1 MKREFTRLLENKI
14 TNALKTI
21 GCVLIEGPKHSG
33 KTFLAK
39 KISNSQFYVQSQ
51 TKFYIQAENQFYVQD
66 NKKILEGKSH
76 NSKPKIIDELE
87 ILNGLKPRLIDEW
100 QIAPQIW
107 DEVRFRIDQS
117 DDPAGLYILTGSSKI
132 NFSKVSHSGAGRI
145 LIIPTN
151 TLTFAEI
158 CPEEDKVSL
167 KDLFFN
173 PENMDPN
180 IFTEFGFE
188 QTIQQ
193 LINGGWPYP
202 LANNISSQNTIKSY
216 LSALAN
222 KDEIA
227 FEEFNLKSILLE
239 PILISLA
246 RLNGTQI
253 KQTAILNDLNVKL
266 NVRTLIKYLDHIK
279 NQYLIFNLSPWW
291 KALNNS
297 NSKTLIRST
306 SKTYWTDPSIGLY
319 LLKIKN
325 INQLYNDLNT
335 LTIYFENQVIK
346 DLVVYANALNG
357 NLYFYR
363 DSNGFEIDAIME
375 LDDGKWAAFEIK
387 LSEINFDQAAQ
398 NLLRFEKRILEQKIK
413 QTPASFLMIISAQN
427 YGYQREDGVYVI
439 AHSCLGV

>member
-1 MKREFTRLLENKI
+1 MKKEFARLLENKI

-21 GCVLIEGPKHSG
+21 GCILIEGPKQSG

-39 KISNSQFYVQSQ
+39 KLSNSQFYVQEDGI
-51 TKFYIQAENQFYVQD
+51 KNQWLLDV
-66 NKKILEGKSH
+66 KKNNPIL
-76 NSKPKIIDELE
+76 D
-87 ILNGLKPRLIDEW
+87 GLKPRLIDEW
-100 QIAPQIW
+100 RILPQIW
-107 DEVRFRIDQS
+107 DKVRFLIDQS
-117 DDPAGLYILTGSSKI
+117 DNPVGLYILTGST
-132 NFSKVSHSGAGRI
+132 KVDFNQVFHSGAGRI
-145 LIIPTN
+145 LPIPIH

-158 CPEEDKVSL
+158 LYEEDKISL

-173 PENMDPN
+173 QENVDPN

-188 QTIQQ
+188 QTVQQ

-202 LANNISSQNTIKSY
+202 LANNISSENTIKSY

-222 KDEIA
+222 VDQVA
-227 FEEFNLKSILLE
+227 LQEFNLNPILLE
-239 PILISLA
+239 QILISLA
-246 RLNGTQI
+246 RLNSSQI
-253 KQTAILNDLNVKL
+253 KQTTILNDLKQQL

-279 NQYLIFNLSPWW
+279 NQYLIFDLNPWPM
-291 KALNNS
+291 ALNNLH
-297 NSKTLIRST
+297 SKTLIRST
-306 SKTYWTDPSIGLY
+306 SKTYWTDPSIGLS
-319 LLKIKN
+319 LLKVKN
-325 INQLYNDLNT
+325 VQHLYADLNT
-335 LTIYFENQVIK
+335 LGIYFENQVIK

-413 QTPASFLMIISAQN
+413 QIPASFLMIISAQN

>member
-1 MKREFTRLLENKI
+1 MRKEFTRLLENKI

-21 GCVLIEGPKHSG
+21 GCILIEGPKQSG

-39 KISNSQFYVQSQ
+39 KLSNSQFYVQEDGI
-51 TKFYIQAENQFYVQD
+51 KNQWLLDV
-66 NKKILEGKSH
+66 KKNNPIL
-76 NSKPKIIDELE
+76 D
-87 ILNGLKPRLIDEW
+87 GLKPRLIDEW
-100 QIAPQIW
+100 QILPQIW
-107 DEVRFRIDQS
+107 DKVRFLIDQS
-117 DDPAGLYILTGSSKI
+117 DNPVGLYILTGST
-132 NFSKVSHSGAGRI
+132 KVDFNQVFHSGAGRI
-145 LIIPTN
+145 LPIPIH

-158 CPEEDKVSL
+158 LYEEDKISL

-173 PENMDPN
+173 QENVDPN

-188 QTIQQ
+188 QTVQQ

-202 LANNISSQNTIKSY
+202 LANNISSENTIKSY

-222 KDEIA
+222 VDPVA
-227 FEEFNLKSILLE
+227 LQEFNLNPILLE
-239 PILISLA
+239 QILISLA
-246 RLNGTQI
+246 RLNSAQI
-253 KQTAILNDLNVKL
+253 KQTTILNDLKQQL

-279 NQYLIFNLSPWW
+279 NQYLIFDLNPWPM
-291 KALNNS
+291 ALNNLR
-297 NSKTLIRST
+297 SKTLIRST
-306 SKTYWTDPSIGLY
+306 SKTYWTDPSIGLS
-319 LLKIKN
+319 LLKVKN
-325 INQLYNDLNT
+325 VQHLYADLNT
-335 LTIYFENQVIK
+335 LGIYFENQVIK

-427 YGYQREDGVYVI
+427 YGYQREDGVYVC

>member
-1 MKREFTRLLENKI
+1 MKKEFARLLENKI

-21 GCVLIEGPKHSG
+21 GCILIEGPKQSG

-39 KISNSQFYVQSQ
+39 KLSNSQFYVQEDGI
-51 TKFYIQAENQFYVQD
+51 KNQWLLDV
-66 NKKILEGKSH
+66 KKNNPIL
-76 NSKPKIIDELE
+76 D
-87 ILNGLKPRLIDEW
+87 GLKPRLIDEW
-100 QIAPQIW
+100 QILPQIW
-107 DEVRFRIDQS
+107 DKVRFLIDQS
-117 DDPAGLYILTGSSKI
+117 NNPVGLYILTGST
-132 NFSKVSHSGAGRI
+132 KVDFNQVFHSGAGRI
-145 LIIPTN
+145 LPIPIH

-158 CPEEDKVSL
+158 LYEEDKISL

-173 PENMDPN
+173 QENVDPN

-188 QTIQQ
+188 QTVQQ

-202 LANNISSQNTIKSY
+202 LANNISSENTIKSY

-222 KDEIA
+222 VDQVA
-227 FEEFNLKSILLE
+227 LQEFNLNPILLE
-239 PILISLA
+239 QILISLA
-246 RLNGTQI
+246 RLNSSQI
-253 KQTAILNDLNVKL
+253 KQTTILNDLKQQL

-279 NQYLIFNLSPWW
+279 NQYLIFDLNPWPM
-291 KALNNS
+291 ALNNLR
-297 NSKTLIRST
+297 SKTLIRST
-306 SKTYWTDPSIGLY
+306 SKTYWTDPSIGLS
-319 LLKIKN
+319 LLKVKN
-325 INQLYNDLNT
+325 VQHLYADLNT
-335 LTIYFENQVIK
+335 LGIYFENQVIK

-413 QTPASFLMIISAQN
+413 QTPASFLMIISA
-427 YGYQREDGVYVI
+427 
-439 AHSCLGV
+439 

>member
-1 MKREFTRLLENKI
+1 MKKEFARLLENKI

-21 GCVLIEGPKHSG
+21 GCILIEGPKQSG

-39 KISNSQFYVQSQ
+39 KLSNSQFYVQEDGI
-51 TKFYIQAENQFYVQD
+51 KNQWLLDV
-66 NKKILEGKSH
+66 KKNNPIL
-76 NSKPKIIDELE
+76 D
-87 ILNGLKPRLIDEW
+87 GLKPRLIDEW
-100 QIAPQIW
+100 QILPQIW
-107 DEVRFRIDQS
+107 DKVRFLIDQS
-117 DDPAGLYILTGSSKI
+117 DNPVGLYILTGST
-132 NFSKVSHSGAGRI
+132 KVDFNQVFHSGAGRI
-145 LIIPTN
+145 LPIPIH

-158 CPEEDKVSL
+158 LYEEDKISL

-173 PENMDPN
+173 QENVDPN

-188 QTIQQ
+188 QTVQQ

-202 LANNISSQNTIKSY
+202 LANNISSENTIKSY

-222 KDEIA
+222 VDPVA
-227 FEEFNLKSILLE
+227 LQEFNLNPILLE
-239 PILISLA
+239 QILISLA
-246 RLNGTQI
+246 RLNSAQI
-253 KQTAILNDLNVKL
+253 KQTTILNDLKQQL

-279 NQYLIFNLSPWW
+279 NQYLIFDLNPWPM
-291 KALNNS
+291 ALNNLR
-297 NSKTLIRST
+297 SKTLIRST
-306 SKTYWTDPSIGLY
+306 SKTYWTDPSIGLF
-319 LLKIKN
+319 LLKVKN
-325 INQLYNDLNT
+325 VQHLYADLNT
-335 LTIYFENQVIK
+335 LGIYFENQVIK

-427 YGYQREDGVYVI
+427 YGYQREDGVYVC

>member
-1 MKREFTRLLENKI
+1 MKKEFARLLENKI

-21 GCVLIEGPKHSG
+21 GCILIEGPKQSG

-39 KISNSQFYVQSQ
+39 KLSNSQFYVQEDGI
-51 TKFYIQAENQFYVQD
+51 KNQWLLDV
-66 NKKILEGKSH
+66 KKNNPIL
-76 NSKPKIIDELE
+76 D
-87 ILNGLKPRLIDEW
+87 GLKPRLIDEW
-100 QIAPQIW
+100 RILPQIW
-107 DEVRFRIDQS
+107 DKVRFLIDQS
-117 DDPAGLYILTGSSKI
+117 DNPVGLYILTGST
-132 NFSKVSHSGAGRI
+132 KVDFNQVFHSGAGRI
-145 LIIPTN
+145 LPIPIH

-158 CPEEDKVSL
+158 LYEEDKISL

-173 PENMDPN
+173 QENVDPN

-188 QTIQQ
+188 QTVQQ

-202 LANNISSQNTIKSY
+202 LANNISSENTIKSY

-222 KDEIA
+222 VDQVA
-227 FEEFNLKSILLE
+227 LQEFNLNPILLE
-239 PILISLA
+239 QILISLA
-246 RLNGTQI
+246 RLNSSQI
-253 KQTAILNDLNVKL
+253 KQTTILNDLKQQL

-279 NQYLIFNLSPWW
+279 NQYLIFDLNPWPM
-291 KALNNS
+291 ALNNLR
-297 NSKTLIRST
+297 SKTLIRST
-306 SKTYWTDPSIGLY
+306 SKTYWTDPSIGLS
-319 LLKIKN
+319 LLKVKN
-325 INQLYNDLNT
+325 VQHLYADLNT
-335 LTIYFENQVIK
+335 LGIYFENQVIK

-413 QTPASFLMIISAQN
+413 QIPASFLMIISAQN

>member
-1 MKREFTRLLENKI
+1 MKKEFARLLENKI

-21 GCVLIEGPKHSG
+21 GCILIEGPKQSG

-39 KISNSQFYVQSQ
+39 KLSNSQFYVQEDGI
-51 TKFYIQAENQFYVQD
+51 KNQWLLDV
-66 NKKILEGKSH
+66 KKNNPIL
-76 NSKPKIIDELE
+76 D
-87 ILNGLKPRLIDEW
+87 GLKPRLIDEW
-100 QIAPQIW
+100 QILPQIW
-107 DEVRFRIDQS
+107 DKVRFLIDQS
-117 DDPAGLYILTGSSKI
+117 NNPVGLYILTGST
-132 NFSKVSHSGAGRI
+132 KVDFNQVFHSGAGRI
-145 LIIPTN
+145 LPIPIH

-158 CPEEDKVSL
+158 LYEEDKISL

-173 PENMDPN
+173 QENVDPN

-188 QTIQQ
+188 QTVQQ

-202 LANNISSQNTIKSY
+202 LANNISSENTIKSY

-222 KDEIA
+222 VDQVA
-227 FEEFNLKSILLE
+227 LQEFNLNPILLE
-239 PILISLA
+239 QILISLA
-246 RLNGTQI
+246 RLNSSQI
-253 KQTAILNDLNVKL
+253 KQTTILNDLKQQL

-279 NQYLIFNLSPWW
+279 NQYLIFDLNPWPM
-291 KALNNS
+291 ALNNLR
-297 NSKTLIRST
+297 SKTLIRST
-306 SKTYWTDPSIGLY
+306 SKTYWTDPSIGLS
-319 LLKIKN
+319 LLKVKN
-325 INQLYNDLNT
+325 VQHLYADLNT
-335 LTIYFENQVIK
+335 LGIYFENQVIK

>member
-1 MKREFTRLLENKI
+1 MKKEFARLLENKI

-21 GCVLIEGPKHSG
+21 GCILIEGPKQSG

-39 KISNSQFYVQSQ
+39 KLSNSQFYVQEGGI
-51 TKFYIQAENQFYVQD
+51 KNQWLLDV
-66 NKKILEGKSH
+66 KKNNPIL
-76 NSKPKIIDELE
+76 D
-87 ILNGLKPRLIDEW
+87 GLKPRLIDEW
-100 QIAPQIW
+100 QILPQIW
-107 DEVRFRIDQS
+107 DKVRFLIDQS
-117 DDPAGLYILTGSSKI
+117 DNPVGLYILTGST
-132 NFSKVSHSGAGRI
+132 KVDFNQVFHSGAGRI
-145 LIIPTN
+145 LPIPIH

-158 CPEEDKVSL
+158 LYEEDKISL

-173 PENMDPN
+173 QENVVPN

-188 QTIQQ
+188 QTVQQ

-202 LANNISSQNTIKSY
+202 LANNISSENTIKSY

-222 KDEIA
+222 VDQVA
-227 FEEFNLKSILLE
+227 LQEFNLNPILLE
-239 PILISLA
+239 QILISLA
-246 RLNGTQI
+246 RLNSSQI
-253 KQTAILNDLNVKL
+253 KQTTILNDLKQQL

-279 NQYLIFNLSPWW
+279 NQYLIFDLNPWPM
-291 KALNNS
+291 ALNNLR
-297 NSKTLIRST
+297 SKTLIRST
-306 SKTYWTDPSIGLY
+306 SKTYWTDPSIGLS
-319 LLKIKN
+319 LLKVKN
-325 INQLYNDLNT
+325 VQHLYADLNT
-335 LTIYFENQVIK
+335 LGIYFENQVIK

-427 YGYQREDGVYVI
+427 YGYQREDGVYVC

>member
-1 MKREFTRLLENKI
+1 MKKEFARLLENKI

-21 GCVLIEGPKHSG
+21 GCILIEGPKQSG

-39 KISNSQFYVQSQ
+39 KLSNSQFYVQEDGI
-51 TKFYIQAENQFYVQD
+51 KNQWLLDV
-66 NKKILEGKSH
+66 KKNNPIL
-76 NSKPKIIDELE
+76 D
-87 ILNGLKPRLIDEW
+87 GLKPRLIDEW
-100 QIAPQIW
+100 QILPQIW
-107 DEVRFRIDQS
+107 DKVRFLIDQS
-117 DDPAGLYILTGSSKI
+117 DNPVGLYILTGST
-132 NFSKVSHSGAGRI
+132 KVDFNQVFHSGAGRI
-145 LIIPTN
+145 LPIPIH

-158 CPEEDKVSL
+158 LYEEDKISL

-173 PENMDPN
+173 QENVDPN

-188 QTIQQ
+188 QTVQQ

-202 LANNISSQNTIKSY
+202 LANNISSENTIKSY

-222 KDEIA
+222 VDPVA
-227 FEEFNLKSILLE
+227 LQEFNLNPILLE
-239 PILISLA
+239 QILISLA
-246 RLNGTQI
+246 RLNSAQI
-253 KQTAILNDLNVKL
+253 KQTTIVNDLKQQL
-266 NVRTLIKYLDHIK
+266 NVRTLIKYLNHIK
-279 NQYLIFNLSPWW
+279 NQYLIFDLNPWPI
-291 KALNNS
+291 ALNNLH
-297 NSKTLIRST
+297 SKTLIRST

-325 INQLYNDLNT
+325 VQHLYNDLIT
-335 LTIYFENQVIK
+335 LGIYFENQVIK
-346 DLVVYANALNG
+346 DLKSYANILNG

-413 QTPASFLMIISAQN
+413 KIPASFLMIISAQN
-427 YGYQREDGVYVI
+427 YGYRRDDGVYVI
-439 AHSCLGV
+439 AHSCLGL

>member
-1 MKREFTRLLENKI
+1 MKKEFARLLENKI

-21 GCVLIEGPKHSG
+21 GCILIEGPKQSG

-39 KISNSQFYVQSQ
+39 KLSNSQFYVQEDGI
-51 TKFYIQAENQFYVQD
+51 KNQWLLDV
-66 NKKILEGKSH
+66 KKNNPIL
-76 NSKPKIIDELE
+76 D
-87 ILNGLKPRLIDEW
+87 GLKPRLIDEW
-100 QIAPQIW
+100 QILPQIW
-107 DEVRFRIDQS
+107 DKVRFLIDQS
-117 DDPAGLYILTGSSKI
+117 DNPVGLYILTGST
-132 NFSKVSHSGAGRI
+132 KVDFNQVFHSGAGRI
-145 LIIPTN
+145 LPIPIH

-158 CPEEDKVSL
+158 LYEEDKISL

-173 PENMDPN
+173 QENVVPN

-188 QTIQQ
+188 QTVQQ

-202 LANNISSQNTIKSY
+202 LANNISSENTIKSY

-222 KDEIA
+222 VDQVA
-227 FEEFNLKSILLE
+227 LQEFNLNPILLE
-239 PILISLA
+239 QILISLA
-246 RLNGTQI
+246 RLNSSQI
-253 KQTAILNDLNVKL
+253 KQTTILNDLKQQL

-279 NQYLIFNLSPWW
+279 NQYLIFDLNPWPM
-291 KALNNS
+291 ALNNLR
-297 NSKTLIRST
+297 SKTLIRST
-306 SKTYWTDPSIGLY
+306 SKTYWTDPSIGLS
-319 LLKIKN
+319 LLKVKN
-325 INQLYNDLNT
+325 VQHLYADLNT
-335 LTIYFENQVIK
+335 LGIYFENQVIK

-427 YGYQREDGVYVI
+427 YGYQREDGVYVC

>member
-1 MKREFTRLLENKI
+1 MKKEFARLLENKI

-21 GCVLIEGPKHSG
+21 GCILIEGPKQSG

-39 KISNSQFYVQSQ
+39 KLSNSQFYVQEDGI
-51 TKFYIQAENQFYVQD
+51 KNQWLLDV
-66 NKKILEGKSH
+66 KKNNPIL
-76 NSKPKIIDELE
+76 D
-87 ILNGLKPRLIDEW
+87 GLKPRLIDEW
-100 QIAPQIW
+100 QILPQIW
-107 DEVRFRIDQS
+107 DKVRFLIDQS
-117 DDPAGLYILTGSSKI
+117 NNPVGLYILTGST
-132 NFSKVSHSGAGRI
+132 KVDFNQVFHSGAGRI
-145 LIIPTN
+145 LPIPIH

-158 CPEEDKVSL
+158 LYEEDKISL

-173 PENMDPN
+173 QENVDPN

-188 QTIQQ
+188 QTVQQ

-202 LANNISSQNTIKSY
+202 LANNISSENTIKSY

-222 KDEIA
+222 VDQVA
-227 FEEFNLKSILLE
+227 LQEFNLNPILLE
-239 PILISLA
+239 QILISLA
-246 RLNGTQI
+246 RLNSSQI
-253 KQTAILNDLNVKL
+253 KQTTILNDLKQQL

-279 NQYLIFNLSPWW
+279 NQYLIFDLNPWPM
-291 KALNNS
+291 ALNNLR
-297 NSKTLIRST
+297 SKTLIRST
-306 SKTYWTDPSIGLY
+306 SKTYWTDPSIGLS
-319 LLKIKN
+319 LLKVKN
-325 INQLYNDLNT
+325 VQHLYADLNT
-335 LTIYFENQVIK
+335 LGIYFENQVIK

-427 YGYQREDGVYVI
+427 YGYQREDGVYVC